1 MNKLTISVAEFCE
14 MVGIGRTLAFSL
26 IRSGEVDTIRIGR
39 RRFVLRTSV
48 EALIER
54 ALQREQS

>member
-14 MVGIGRTLAFSL
+14 MVGIGRTLAFAL

-48 EALIER
+48 EAMIER